1 MEMDPK
7 IIKKY
12 DRPGPRYTSYPPAT
26 QFIEGFTEGEYL
38 SAVDESN
45 QMEPRGISLYVHI
58 PFCPRLCHFCG
69 CNTQIGR
76 DTAFIRRYFDA
87 LLKEIDQVVAH
98 MDRERPVTQ
107 IHWGGGTPNSVD
119 LSLVE
124 QVMDRF
130 TQWFHLSNEPEIAME
145 CSPAYLDTDDIDRLS
160 EMGFNRISLGIQDFK
175 EDVLRIINRK
185 PSKLPVDELVD
196 YIHQQ
201 TSATVNLD
209 FVYGLPGQTLES
221 YLHTIRKAAEIKP
234 DRLVTFSYAHVPWVK
249 KSQRI
254 LEKIGI
260 PGPELKMEML
270 LRGYDVLCDAGYD
283 PIGMDHFAL
292 PGDEMA
298 EAFKMNS
305 LHRNFQGYCTR
316 KHTGQVY
323 AFGASAITQLHHAY
337 IQNTKAVDQYIDSIE
352 NSKLPVDKG
361 YILNEKE
368 RYIRHIINQ
377 IMCNGQLDLDL
388 EASRM
393 GFRLHEL
400 KKLLDYSEESFME
413 LERDGLIFTKA
424 DKIKTTPLG
433 MLLIRVIA
441 RQLDPDYHNYEKRF
455 SKTI

>member
-1 MEMDPK
+1 
-7 IIKKY
+7 
-12 DRPGPRYTSYPPAT
+12 
-26 QFIEGFTEGEYL
+26 
-38 SAVDESN
+38 
-45 QMEPRGISLYVHI
+45 
-58 PFCPRLCHFCG
+58 
-69 CNTQIGR
+69 
-76 DTAFIRRYFDA
+76 
-87 LLKEIDQVVAH
+87 
-98 MDRERPVTQ
+98 
-107 IHWGGGTPNSVD
+107 
-119 LSLVE
+119 
-124 QVMDRF
+124 
-130 TQWFHLSNEPEIAME
+130 ME

-185 PSKLPVDELVD
+185 PSKLPVDKLVD

-352 NSKLPVDKG
+352 NSRLPVDKG

-424 DKIKTTPLG
+424 DKIKTTSLG